1 VCEVEKEKGK
11 GGRLG
16 PGDRTRAPRTLEV
29 KGDVKDDIRGVELDI
44 LPDPHGI
51 VALIGFCSSQVKVK
65 LLAA

>member
-1 VCEVEKEKGK
+1 
-11 GGRLG
+11 
-16 PGDRTRAPRTLEV
+16 LEV